1 MKIENKDYKTIWF
14 DEDSQLVKIIDQTK
28 LPHQFIIKD
37 LKTVKDAINAIKTM
51 EVRGAPLIGGTAA
64 YGIVLAIIENKDP
77 EFVKKSSEDLAQSRP
92 TAINLKWAVNR
103 MMNKLSVVN
112 ESKVLNTALREA
124 KNICDEDEKF
134 CENIG
139 LNGLKIIEDI
149 YNKKKDTVNIL
160 THCNAGWLATINWGT
175 ATSPIYHAHK
185 KGIPVHIWVDE
196 TRPRNQG
203 ANLTSY
209 ELNEEGIANTII
221 ADNTGGILMQRGDVD
236 MCIVGTDRTL
246 STGDVCNKIG
256 TYLKALAAYDNNV
269 PFYVALPSSTIDW
282 DIQNFKD
289 IPIEERSSEE
299 LSHIEGLD
307 KNNDLKKVL
316 IYPKKSKVLNLAF
329 DVTPAK
335 YVTGLITEKGICEAS
350 SDALK
355 EMFRQ

>member
-1 MKIENKDYKTIWF
+1 MRIEGKEYRTIWF
-14 DEDSQLVKIIDQTK
+14 DEQNQTVKIIDQTK

-51 EVRGAPLIGGTAA
+51 EVRGAPLIGATAA
-64 YGIVLAIIENKDP
+64 YGIVLAIIENNNPD
-77 EFVKKSSEDLAQSRP
+77 FIKKSSEDLIKSRP
-92 TAINLKWAVNR
+92 TAINLKWAVDR
-103 MMNKLSVVN
+103 MIKKLSDVN
-112 ESKVLNTALREA
+112 HNEVLKVALDEA
-124 KNICDEDEKF
+124 KLICEEDVKF

-139 LNGLKIIEDI
+139 LNGLKIIEEI

-185 KGIPVHIWVDE
+185 KGIKVHVWVDE

-209 ELNEEGIANTII
+209 ELNEEKIPNTII
-221 ADNTGGILMQRGDVD
+221 ADNTGGILMQRGEVD

-246 STGDVCNKIG
+246 STGDVANKIG
-256 TYLKALAAYDNNV
+256 TYLKALAAKDNNV

-282 DIQNFKD
+282 ETKDFKD
-289 IPIEERSSEE
+289 IPIEERNSEE
-299 LSHIEGLD
+299 LSHVEGLD
-307 KNNDLKKVL
+307 KNNEIKKIL
-316 IYPKKSKVLNLAF
+316 IYPKKSKAMNLAF

-335 YVTGLITEKGICEAS
+335 YVTGLITEKGVCEAS
-350 SDALK
+350 SEGLK
-355 EMFRQ
+355 GLFK